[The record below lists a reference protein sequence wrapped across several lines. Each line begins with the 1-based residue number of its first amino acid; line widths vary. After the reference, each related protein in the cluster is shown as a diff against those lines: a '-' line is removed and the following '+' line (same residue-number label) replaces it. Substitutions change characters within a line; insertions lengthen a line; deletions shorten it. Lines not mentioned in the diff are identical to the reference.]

1 MPAAYA
7 AAFCVDEIETKS
19 IFYMQAFGTL
29 LEF

>member
-1 MPAAYA
+1 MPSACAAS
-7 AAFCVDEIETKS
+7 FCVDEFEIKS